1 MVYAYYSPL
10 KGVILQDMTTR
21 VDLEVTI
28 LSEVRR
34 PQKDKHCVIPLR
46 RIKNAPVHRTPERN
60 DGCQGL
66 WEEGNERLLITGI
79 KFQLR

>member
-1 MVYAYYSPL
+1 MVYTYYSPL
-10 KGVILQDMTTR
+10 KGVILQDMTLW
-21 VDLEVTI
+21 VDLEVII
-28 LSEVRR
+28 LSEIRQS
-34 PQKDKHCVIPLR
+34 QKDKHCVIPLR
-46 RIKNAPVHRTPERN
+46 RIKNTPVHRTKEQN